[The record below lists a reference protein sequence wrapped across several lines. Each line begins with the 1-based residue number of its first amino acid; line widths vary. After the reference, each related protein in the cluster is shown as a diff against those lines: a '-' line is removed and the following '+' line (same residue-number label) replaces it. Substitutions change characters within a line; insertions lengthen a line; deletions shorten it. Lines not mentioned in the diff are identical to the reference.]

1 MDIQLLD
8 WLLVIAYIISIFVIA
23 YYSSR
28 QQHESELKTQD
39 EIAQEKFLANKS
51 LTFFESMCSIIAT
64 EVSAL
69 TFIGV
74 PAQAFKTDFS
84 IIQMYFGTVV
94 ARFVIATVIVPRVYN
109 KGITIYGVMTNEGR
123 GVLSGQR
130 LMAIFYTAAKVVAI
144 GVRLFTGSILV
155 SQFFGLSVPMALV
168 AIVVLTLLYTQFGG
182 LKAVVRID
190 IIQLCIFIL
199 GGVLAHYYIPITA
212 GESWGD
218 MMSAAS
224 AAGKTTLFNWSDP
237 TSIILG
243 LLGGCLFDISTH
255 GVDQDFAQRM
265 TANENLR
272 GGQKAI
278 FFSSFLSIGV
288 AAIFLG
294 VGALLWAFY
303 QKHPMPDVASAD
315 YIFPHFIVHHF
326 PTGLRGLM
334 VAGVLSA
341 TMSVLDSIINALG
354 ATFYNDIFPNRNYDK
369 RMNLYSIIDSVII
382 VSMILAVALLST
394 KFDGLLMLGL
404 RAQTWTGGALLA
416 LFVTKLVF
424 PKYFP
429 YQLNA
434 VAVFGTYVCGIS
446 AVYLNTFIIEG
457 NWNLNVYMNFLFSL
471 SFLKIYSMVRPYKP
485 AAV

>member
-1 MDIQLLD
+1 MDIQLID
-8 WLLVIAYIISIFVIA
+8 WFLVIAYVLGIFAIA
-23 YYSSR
+23 IYASR
-28 QQHESELKTQD
+28 EQRESQLTNQE

-84 IIQMYFGTVV
+84 IIQMYMGTVV

-109 KGITIYGVMTNEGR
+109 KGITIYGVMANEG

-130 LMAIFYTAAKVVAI
+130 LMACFYTIAKVVAI

-155 SQFFGLSVPMALV
+155 SQFFNMSVPMTLLS
-168 AIVVLTLLYTQFGG
+168 IVVITLLYTQVGG
-182 LKAVVRID
+182 LKAVVRVD
-190 IIQLCIFIL
+190 ILQLMVFIL

-212 GESWGD
+212 GESWSD

-224 AAGKTTLFNWSDP
+224 AAGKTTLFNWTDP

-288 AAIFLG
+288 ATLFLG

-303 QKHPMPDVASAD
+303 QKHPMPEVSSAD
-315 YIFPHFIVHHF
+315 YLFPHFIVNHF
-326 PTGLRGLM
+326 PVGLRGLM

-354 ATFYNDIFPNRNYDK
+354 ATIYNDILPNRNYAK
-369 RMNLYSIIDSVII
+369 NMKLYSLLDSIAI
-382 VSMILAVALLST
+382 VGMILGVALLST

-434 VAVFGTYVCGIS
+434 VSVFGTYVCGMS
-446 AVYLNTFIIEG
+446 GVYLNTFIIEG
-457 NWNLNVYMNFLFSL
+457 NWNLNVYLNFIFSMC
-471 SFLKIYSMVRPYKP
+471 FLKVYSMIRPLNQNK
-485 AAV
+485 

>member
-8 WLLVIAYIISIFVIA
+8 WFILAAYVVSIFGIA
-23 YYSSR
+23 IYSSR
-28 QQHESELKTQD
+28 QQHESELKTPD
-39 EIAQEKFLANKS
+39 SIAQEKFLANKS
-51 LTFFESMCSIIAT
+51 LTFFESMCSIIAS

-74 PAQAFKTDFS
+74 PAQAFRTDFS
-84 IIQMYFGTVV
+84 IIQMYFGTIV

-109 KGITIYGVMTNEGR
+109 KGITIYGVMANEGR
-123 GVLSGQR
+123 GNLSGQR
-130 LMAIFYTAAKVVAI
+130 LMACFYTVAKVVAI
-144 GVRLFTGSILV
+144 GVRLFTGSILI
-155 SQFFGLSVPMALV
+155 SQFFHLSIPVTLV
-168 AIVVLTLLYTQFGG
+168 GIVVLTLLYTQVGG
-182 LKAVVRID
+182 LKAVVRVD
-190 IIQLCIFIL
+190 ILQLFIFIF
-199 GGVLAHYYIPITA
+199 GGVLAHYYIPVTA
-212 GESWGD
+212 GESWGE
-218 MMSAAS
+218 MMSVAS
-224 AAGKTTLFNWSDP
+224 AAGKTTLFNWADP

-272 GGQKAI
+272 GGQRAI

-303 QKHPMPDVASAD
+303 QKHPMPQLASAD
-315 YIFPHFIVHHF
+315 YLFPHFIVNHF

-354 ATFYNDIFPNRNYDK
+354 ATIYNDILPNRNYK
-369 RMNLYSIIDSVII
+369 KHMNLYSFMDSVAI
-382 VSMILAVALLST
+382 VLMILGVALLST
-394 KFDGLLMLGL
+394 QFDGLLMLGL
-404 RAQTWTGGALLA
+404 KAQTWTGGALLA

-424 PKYFP
+424 P
-429 YQLNA
+429 
-434 VAVFGTYVCGIS
+434 
-446 AVYLNTFIIEG
+446 
-457 NWNLNVYMNFLFSL
+457 NFFH
-471 SFLKIYSMVRPYKP
+471 Y
-485 AAV
+485 

>member
-1 MDIQLLD
+1 MNIQLID
-8 WLLVIAYIISIFVIA
+8 WLLVITYVVSIFGIA
-23 YYSSR
+23 IWSSR

-84 IIQMYFGTVV
+84 IIQMYLGTVV

-109 KGITIYGVMTNEGR
+109 RGITIYGVMANEGR

-130 LMAIFYTAAKVVAI
+130 LMASFYTLAKVVAI
-144 GVRLFTGSILV
+144 GVRLFTGSILI
-155 SQFFGLSVPMALV
+155 SQFFDLTVPVALV
-168 AIVVLTLLYTQFGG
+168 GIVVLTLLYTQVGG
-182 LKAVVRID
+182 LKAVVRTD
-190 IIQLCIFIL
+190 ILQLCIFIL
-199 GGVLAHYYIPITA
+199 GGLLAHYYIPITA
-212 GESWGD
+212 GESWSE
-218 MMSAAS
+218 MMGAAS
-224 AAGKTTLFNWSDP
+224 AAGKTTLFNWADP

-288 AAIFLG
+288 ASIFLG

-303 QKHPMPDVASAD
+303 QKHPMPEVASAD
-315 YIFPHFIVHHF
+315 YLFPHFIVNHF
-326 PTGLRGLM
+326 PAGLRGLM

-354 ATFYNDIFPNRNYDK
+354 ATIYNDILPNRNYEK
-369 RMNLYSIIDSVII
+369 RMKLYSFLDSIAI
-382 VSMILAVALLST
+382 VAMILAVALLST

-424 PKYFP
+424 PKFFP

-434 VAVFGTYVCGIS
+434 VSVFGTYVCGMS
-446 AVYLNTFIIEG
+446 GVYLNTFIIEG
-457 NWNLNVYMNFLFSL
+457 NWNLNVYLNLTFSL
-471 SFLKIYSMVRPYKP
+471 LFLKFYSKIRPFQ
-485 AAV
+485 ATA